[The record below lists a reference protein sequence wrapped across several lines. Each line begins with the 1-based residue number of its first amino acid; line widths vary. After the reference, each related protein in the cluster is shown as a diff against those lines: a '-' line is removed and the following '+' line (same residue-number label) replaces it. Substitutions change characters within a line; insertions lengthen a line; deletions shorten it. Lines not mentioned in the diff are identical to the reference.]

1 MCAFLLFLSV
11 FQVFCKVYFL
21 QKYNKYIYRQKK
33 MLVLK
38 RNNILS
44 DVETCHSAS
53 RLRPAAPLPSS
64 FVPLNWL
71 SERENPTTSLP
82 ILIRYVP
89 LAWLIKSDK
98 ICKLRILM
106 FVLNS
111 SEYSLPLN
119 KFPWMYAVHFTSST
133 FSFSFLHCSLWFL
146 LTQFWGCIFVPYNA
160 WQVF

>member
-1 MCAFLLFLSV
+1 MSAFFLFLSV

-38 RNNILS
+38 RNILN

-53 RLRPAAPLPSS
+53 PLRPAAPLPSS

-71 SERENPTTSLP
+71 SEGENPTTSLP
-82 ILIRYVP
+82 IIIRYFP
-89 LAWLIKSDK
+89 LAFPFNSLIKSDK

-106 FVLNS
+106 FILNS

-119 KFPWMYAVHFTSST
+119 KFPWMYAVYFFNIFFLFSS
-133 FSFSFLHCSLWFL
+133 L
-146 LTQFWGCIFVPYNA
+146 
-160 WQVF
+160 